1 MDELAQKAFIFA
13 SIFTVSNKLQ
23 TLGDKLD
30 PQITIKQWLLL
41 AAIANSTVEAP
52 SLSEISALIGTSRQN
67 VKKMAL
73 LLEKQGFVN
82 IRRDA
87 NDARVLRVA
96 QTAKCVE
103 HFKSRYN
110 MELEFLEKLF
120 RDVDADLLSRLYHG
134 LIKLSNNI
142 SVMEE
147 QYNQNEEQ

>member
-87 NDARVLRVA
+87 NDARVLRVT

-103 HFKSRYN
+103 HFKSRYK

>member
-1 MDELAQKAFIFA
+1 M
-13 SIFTVSNKLQ
+13 
-23 TLGDKLD
+23 
-30 PQITIKQWLLL
+30 
-41 AAIANSTVEAP
+41 
-52 SLSEISALIGTSRQN
+52 
-67 VKKMAL
+67 
-73 LLEKQGFVN
+73 
-82 IRRDA
+82 
-87 NDARVLRVA
+87 A